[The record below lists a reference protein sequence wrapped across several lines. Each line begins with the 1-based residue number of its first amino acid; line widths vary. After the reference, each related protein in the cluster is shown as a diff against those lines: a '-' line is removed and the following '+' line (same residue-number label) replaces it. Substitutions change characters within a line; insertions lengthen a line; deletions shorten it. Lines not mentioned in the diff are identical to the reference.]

1 MGTWWTLHTIIMHT
15 FVLSTSMGLEKI
27 AKKEVEKQGGNILS
41 VHDRLITFSGDM
53 HTMAR
58 VNLWS
63 RVGNRVYMQLA
74 YRENVTD
81 FDTLYDTIHA
91 INWNNVY
98 QEWYQ
103 IVLKSSSQ
111 KSELSS
117 APAIQKISKKAI
129 VNHLTKDSEEFLYED
144 DSRPTLNILVLFI
157 GNTLRVLLD
166 TSGNPL
172 HMRGYRTEAGEAP
185 IKENLAA
192 GMVILSGWKYK
203 QPLYDPFCGSG
214 TIWIE
219 AAMLAKNIAPWLH
232 RWFTCVEL
240 GMISWDDMNVLR
252 EEARKKQYEWKYDIH
267 LSDIDS
273 DMIDLVNE
281 NAQRAKVED
290 MISVEQ
296 KDFYDLVDTSDIRWT
311 LVSNPPYGE
320 RLEVDD
326 IERLYKNIDKF
337 FRVHPDCGWW
347 VITSYESFDGLIDL
361 KKYKK
366 RKLYNGGEKCYFYG
380 RV

>member
-1 MGTWWTLHTIIMHT
+1 MHT

-98 QEWYQ
+98 QEGYQ

-129 VNHLTKDSEEFLYED
+129 VNHLTKDSGEFLYED

-214 TIWIE
+214 TIGIE
-219 AAMLAKNIAPWLH
+219 AAMLAKNIAPGLH
-232 RWFTCVEL
+232 RGFTCVEL
-240 GMISWDDMNVLR
+240 GMISGDDMNVLR
-252 EEARKKQYEWKYDIH
+252 EEARKKQYEGKYDIH

-296 KDFYDLVDTSDIRWT
+296 KDFYDLVDTSDIRGT

-337 FRVHPDCGWW
+337 FRVHPDCGGG